1 MIVNVC
7 CSYSNLVSETWVSG
21 DALSRV
27 DVCNFFSRKNVNYKN
42 FVFIGRRFRSINK
55 MQLASV

>member
-1 MIVNVC
+1 MLYQELMYVI
-7 CSYSNLVSETWVSG
+7 
-21 DALSRV
+21 
-27 DVCNFFSRKNVNYKN
+27 FFQRKNVNYKN